1 MASAQSTGRTL
12 GVEELRR
19 RDVSMLC
26 GGGIKGLLDSVKAVL
41 STGRDDVPFDLGSDR
56 KSKAFDVGGLFHV
69 KLLGGSTPEPMLCSV
84 LGESLT
90 RLAALACR
98 AVWCQC
104 SATSPARA

>member
-1 MASAQSTGRTL
+1 
-12 GVEELRR
+12 
-19 RDVSMLC
+19 MLC

-41 STGRDDVPFDLGSDR
+41 STGRDDVP
-56 KSKAFDVGGLFHV
+56 FDVGGLFHV